1 MPVVSGSSGRA
12 IAESLAPL
20 LDMEHIELISR
31 RFPDGEGY
39 VRVPSESIESV
50 RSEPVVLV
58 SNTYP
63 DSADGANSVIA
74 SGIRTYTK
82 PGGGTVQVYIRCR
95 KKGKTEERGEL

>member
-1 MPVVSGSSGRA
+1 MAWVDIPGSN
-12 IAESLAPL
+12 
-20 LDMEHIELISR
+20 
-31 RFPDGEGY
+31 
-39 VRVPSESIESV
+39 SI
-50 RSEPVVLV
+50 LQYDNAATI

-95 KKGKTEERGEL
+95 KKGTTVERGELSKTYFD

>member
-1 MPVVSGSSGRA
+1 MAWVDIPGSN
-12 IAESLAPL
+12 
-20 LDMEHIELISR
+20 
-31 RFPDGEGY
+31 
-39 VRVPSESIESV
+39 SIWQYDNAATI
-50 RSEPVVLV
+50 

-95 KKGKTEERGEL
+95 KKGTTVERGELSNTYFD